1 METKTKNTGEET
13 HQAEPGVVGEK
24 GKNMIRIEKTEDA
37 EKYIR
42 DGVLKIDGDILFA
55 GDDVNIPA
63 KILCKNIYSEKY
75 PRNIYA
81 YDIKARVINAWDI
94 KAKDINAWDIK
105 AKDIN
110 ACDINACDINAWD
123 IKARVIN
130 ACDIKAKDIN
140 AWDIKAKDIN
150 ACDINACDIKAKD
163 INACDINAWDIKAKD
178 INAQKIQYYGFCIA
192 YSSMKYENIEAR
204 RKKHICLVLDEKSD

>member
-1 METKTKNTGEET
+1 MEKNKNTGEET

-94 KAKDINAWDIK
+94 NAGNIKARDINAGDINARDIIARDIKARDINARDIIARDINARDIIARDINAWGIN
-105 AKDIN
+105 AGDIN
-110 ACDINACDINAWD
+110 ARDIIARDINARDIIARDINAWG
-123 IKARVIN
+123 
-130 ACDIKAKDIN
+130 
-140 AWDIKAKDIN
+140 
-150 ACDINACDIKAKD
+150 
-163 INACDINAWDIKAKD
+163 

>member
-94 KAKDINAWDIK
+94 KAKDINA
-105 AKDIN
+105 
-110 ACDINACDINAWD
+110 
-123 IKARVIN
+123 
-130 ACDIKAKDIN
+130 
-140 AWDIKAKDIN
+140 
-150 ACDINACDIKAKD
+150 
-163 INACDINAWDIKAKD
+163 
-178 INAQKIQYYGFCIA
+178 QKIQYYGFCIA